1 MRYLLTIIL
10 GLFLW
15 TGCNDDDET
24 LVPSTEPEFRSV
36 LPQGNHDYDTKI
48 VNWYEDCG
56 FYILYKYE
64 DKDVFYNENMPWAG
78 FVQDTLRINES
89 DLVFYN
95 HGLVVELPD
104 EEYVGKQLEWIEE
117 LFLNHYP
124 KELLKKWLPKKI
136 ILAKNVANCMLLGN
150 NETSKSVRDYY
161 KEIANTLIFSHGDVS
176 VNELTSSTL
185 QKMKNELHLWMLT
198 EKLVD
203 DYPLEKLE
211 SFFSVTDYAK
221 TLSAD
226 YYEEW
231 KAEGWLGRLAN
242 SEDGAKIEDVKLY
255 VEMIITVPREIL
267 EVNMETLMMEDF
279 GLFRKIMMNSTYS
292 KYAGFL
298 HPSTDVNGNIKKKY
312 DFITGVFKAW
322 GVDLEAIGE
331 LYNE

>member
-1 MRYLLTIIL
+1 M
-10 GLFLW
+10 
-15 TGCNDDDET
+15 
-24 LVPSTEPEFRSV
+24 
-36 LPQGNHDYDTKI
+36 
-48 VNWYEDCG
+48 
-56 FYILYKYE
+56 
-64 DKDVFYNENMPWAG
+64 
-78 FVQDTLRINES
+78 
-89 DLVFYN
+89 
-95 HGLVVELPD
+95 
-104 EEYVGKQLEWIEE
+104 GKQLEWIEE

-211 SFFSVTDYAK
+211 NFFSVTDYAK